1 MGPESHEL
9 ASYFCADHQPG
20 GFALW
25 RRGGERRPR
34 LEAAEILDGMK
45 QTLRGGARRKFVSL
59 VCDSGWRLTAGAR
72 QEVTPNGCRAD
83 GGCSPCRTLTRWTG

>member
-1 MGPESHEL
+1 MGRQSHEL

-34 LEAAEILDGMK
+34 LEAAEILDAMK
-45 QTLRGGARRKFVSL
+45 QTLSRWSAQKKISVL
-59 VCDSGWRLTAGAR
+59 ACDKKWRLTAGAR
-72 QEVTPNGCRAD
+72 QEVDSKP
-83 GGCSPCRTLTRWTG
+83 L